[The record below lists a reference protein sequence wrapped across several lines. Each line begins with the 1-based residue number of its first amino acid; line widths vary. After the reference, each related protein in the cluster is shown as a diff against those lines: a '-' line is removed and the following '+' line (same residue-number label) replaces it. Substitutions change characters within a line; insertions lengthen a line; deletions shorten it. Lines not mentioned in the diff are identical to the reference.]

1 MKPMARW
8 ATLFIVISMMGVLIF
23 SPLSARAD
31 DNPTNPTARIWF
43 REDFTTRANRWRLF
57 DVGKAAISYGQSGLS
72 LRTAAS
78 DYALWSFPDTDL
90 KLDRYDMEVEA
101 QLIDGAADAMFGVII
116 GYRSETD
123 LLVLVASRDGNIH
136 LGRYYYGIWSDVTP
150 VTKVSLDITKSV
162 TFRAIVDTNHALKI
176 SINGQ
181 NAGETTIENFKA
193 GGFGLFAL
201 SGKKGGLEVAFRRF
215 VVSDIA

>member
-1 MKPMARW
+1 MKRLPRW
-8 ATLFIVISMMGVLIF
+8 ATLLIVISMMGVMVF

-31 DNPTNPTARIWF
+31 DNSTNPAARIWF

-57 DVGKAAISYGQSGLS
+57 DVGKAAISYGQNGLS
-72 LRTAAS
+72 LRTATS

-90 KLDRYDMEVEA
+90 KLDRYHMEVEA
-101 QLIDGAADAMFGVII
+101 QLVDGAADALFGVII

-150 VTKVSLDITKSV
+150 VTKISLDISKSV
-162 TFRAIVDTNHALKI
+162 TFRAIVDADHVLKI

-181 NAGETTIENFKA
+181 NAGETTIQNFKA

-201 SGKKGGLEVAFRRF
+201 SGKKGGVEVAFRRF